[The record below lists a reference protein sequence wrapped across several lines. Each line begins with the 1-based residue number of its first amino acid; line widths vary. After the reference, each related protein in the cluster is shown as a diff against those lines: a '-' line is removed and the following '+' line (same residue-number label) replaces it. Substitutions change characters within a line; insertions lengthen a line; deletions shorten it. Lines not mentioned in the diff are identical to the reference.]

1 MNSHNG
7 FKSGRDRGSSLLSYV
22 GVRRE
27 GTTEGLNSDT
37 LTGLLT
43 GDDKGAQS
51 ALAVTEEAE
60 ESVQPALAATEA
72 ADESAESVLA
82 ATEAADD
89 SAQSVLAAFTLP
101 AGIKDAGESTAALD
115 DDDAAGMDLAAG
127 LLALA
132 QKTHNEYVAEGRK
145 TREKLISEGQLRH
158 DQVVGEATARHEEL
172 CSTGQAKHD
181 ELVSVGETRQ
191 HALIA
196 QAEALVAEA
205 HAEREHVISE
215 ARELSTGMVAEAQR
229 KKAEVLYALGRER
242 SVLET
247 EIEEL
252 RTFEHDDRARL
263 KSYHE
268 GQLTQLEHADA
279 DETDAETPVAG
290 S

>member
-22 GVRRE
+22 GVRRD
-27 GTTEGLNSDT
+27 GSSDGLSSET
-37 LTGLLT
+37 LTGLLR
-43 GDDKGAQS
+43 GDDSTPEAPIAPGARH
-51 ALAVTEEAE
+51 A
-60 ESVQPALAATEA
+60 QPEA
-72 ADESAESVLA
+72 AEGAKA

-89 SAQSVLAAFTLP
+89 SAQSALAVTEAADDSAQSALAAFTLP
-101 AGIKDAGESTAALD
+101 AVIEDAGASTAAVG
-115 DDDAAGMDLAAG
+115 DDDAAGMDSAAG

-132 QKTHNEYVAEGRK
+132 QKLHNEYVAEGRN

-181 ELVSVGETRQ
+181 EFVSVGETR
-191 HALIA
+191 HDALIA

-205 HAEREHVISE
+205 HAEHEHIISE
-215 ARELSTGMVAEAQR
+215 ARELSTEMVAEAQR
-229 KKAEVLYALGRER
+229 KKAEVLYGLGRER
-242 SVLET
+242 SVLQT
-247 EIEEL
+247 EIDEL

-268 GQLTQLEHADA
+268 GQLTQLEHAGA
-279 DETDAETPVAG
+279 DETDDEPV
-290 S
+290 